1 MTQNNNM
8 SGLGSAS
15 SSKRRQDDQY
25 GRPQK
30 PTGFAEFS
38 AISNFS
44 FLQGA
49 SHPQEMVMQA
59 QELGYHAIGIADYN
73 SLAGQVRAHRAAKV
87 AGIRFVPGA
96 RLRTLCGF
104 EVIAYPQDRAAYGAL
119 SQCLSQIRRSD
130 SSRKKKKRMKT
141 TVAELHFEDVIRL
154 SRQANFAWVMIPPQN
169 IDEYLLDPRVANF
182 AAYKSEYIYLLLAP
196 YYGADDAGRWHQ
208 LSALAERL
216 NLSVLAGNDA
226 LYHVAERRILQD
238 TVSCI
243 RLHVKLSDAGYALQA
258 NAERH
263 LKPIDYLQK
272 LYHRYPQALAN
283 SLKLAA
289 QCNFS
294 LEELVYQYP
303 DDSFDPSCTPYELL
317 ERLTYAGAERRFPKG
332 VPEKLQK
339 TLSHELSLIQKLDY
353 AAYFLTVHDIVQFAR
368 GQRILCQGRGSAANS
383 AVCYCLGIT
392 SVDPSQLD
400 LLFERFVSAE
410 RNEPPDIDID
420 FEHERREDV
429 IQYIYQKYGRA
440 RAGLAATVITYRS
453 RSAIRELAKVVGLS
467 PDIATAILSLGWGS
481 GREPPSAE
489 HIKRAGLDPD
499 APLLKMV
506 IYLARQLIGF
516 PRHLSQHVGG
526 FVITREPLDNLVP
539 ILNAAMPE
547 RSFIEWDKD
556 DLDTMGMLKIDILAL
571 GMLSAIRRS
580 FDLISAHYGIE
591 LDLATIPA
599 ADDETY
605 NMLCRAESVGV
616 FQVESRAQ
624 MNMLPRLKPR
634 DFYDLVVQ
642 VAIVRPGPI
651 QGDMVHPYLR
661 RRDGIEK
668 VEYPSQELAGVLGKT
683 LGVPLFQE
691 QAMRIA
697 VVAAGFTPA
706 ESDQLRRAMAAFR
719 RTGVIQKFGEKLIS
733 GMVERGYEADFA
745 ARCFRQIEGFG
756 EYGFPE
762 SHAASFALLVYVSA
776 WLKCHYPAAFT
787 AALLNSQPMGFY
799 APAQLV
805 RDARRQNV
813 ETLPV
818 CINTSD
824 YDSDL
829 ERVPMRG
836 GRRQPRNEMA
846 LRLGFHQVT
855 GIQRFEI
862 EKLLATRRASGDYDS
877 VADCAAR
884 SNISASALEKL
895 ARADAFASLGLSRR
909 HALWAVRAVT
919 REQVAPTLPLF
930 AYSADPHPSDHLD
943 VDLPALTLGEEVV
956 EDYSTLRLS
965 LKAHPVELLR
975 RHGYLGEHKQISEL
989 QTLRAGQR
997 ASVAGLVICRQ
1008 RPGTARGVVFLTLED
1023 ETGSGNIV
1031 VWADRFEIYRRA
1043 IIGGRL
1049 LAITGEIQRSG
1060 SVVHLIAKHVEDQ
1073 TDFLSHLLTHDLD
1086 ESEAVVENNL
1096 ANSLPKGL
1104 SGKAVKRTAAKA
1116 NMGRRTPREMP
1127 WRGVESD
1134 R

>member
-1 MTQNNNM
+1 MKQNDNL
-8 SGLGSAS
+8 SGLEA
-15 SSKRRQDDQY
+15 KNK
-25 GRPQK
+25 QK
-30 PTGFAEFS
+30 HIQRDFGFAELT

-73 SLAGQVRAHRAAKV
+73 SLAGQVRAHRAAKL
-87 AGIRFVPGA
+87 AGIRFIPGA

-104 EVIAYPQDRAAYGAL
+104 EVIAYPYNKVAYGAL
-119 SQCLSQIRRSD
+119 SQCLSQIRREAP
-130 SSRKKKKRMKT
+130 SRKNKKRQKT
-141 TVAELHFEDVIRL
+141 STDDLQFEDVVRL
-154 SRQANFAWVMIPPQN
+154 SGQADFAWVIVPPKD
-169 IDEYLLDPRVANF
+169 IDDYLDDPRVVRFCAHQR
-182 AAYKSEYIYLLLAP
+182 EHIYLLLAP
-196 YYGADDAGRWHQ
+196 YYGADDAGRWSK
-208 LSALAERL
+208 LSALAEH
-216 NLSVLAGNDA
+216 LSISILAGNDA

-243 RLHVKLSDAGYALQA
+243 RLHVKLSEAGYALQA

-263 LKPIDYLQK
+263 LKTVAWLQQ
-272 LYHRYPQALAN
+272 LYHLYPHALAN

-289 QCNFS
+289 QCQFS

-303 DDSFDPSCTPYELL
+303 DDSFDPSCTPHELL
-317 ERLTYAGAERRFPKG
+317 ERLTKEGVKRRFPKG

-339 TLSHELSLIQKLDY
+339 ILDHELALIQQLDY

-410 RNEPPDIDID
+410 RDEPPDIDID
-420 FEHERREDV
+420 FEHERREEV

-440 RAGLAATVITYRS
+440 RAGIAATVITYRS
-453 RSAIRELAKVVGLS
+453 RSAIRELVKIVGLS
-467 PDIATAILSLGWGS
+467 PDIATAMLSLGWGS
-481 GREPPSAE
+481 GREPPSTE
-489 HIKRAGLDPD
+489 HMKRAGLDPD

-506 IYLARQLIGF
+506 IYLAGQLIGF

-526 FVITREPLDNLVP
+526 FVITQEPLDKLVP
-539 ILNAAMPE
+539 ILNAAMPD

-571 GMLSAIRRS
+571 GMLTAIRRS
-580 FDLISAHYGIE
+580 FDLISAHYGID

-634 DFYDLVVQ
+634 DFYDLVIQ

-661 RRDGIEK
+661 RRDGVEK
-668 VEYPSQELAGVLGKT
+668 IEYPSQELASVLGKT

-719 RTGVIQKFGEKLIS
+719 RTGVIQKFGEKLKA

-805 RDARRQNV
+805 SDARRQNV
-813 ETLPV
+813 DALPV
-818 CINTSD
+818 CINASD

-829 ERVPMRG
+829 ERLPIYAG
-836 GRRQPRNEMA
+836 NQQTRNEMA

-919 REQVAPTLPLF
+919 REQVAPALPLF
-930 AYSADPHPSDHLD
+930 SFAADPRPSDNLS

-975 RHGYLGEHKQISEL
+975 RHGYLGAYKKMSEF
-989 QTLRAGQR
+989 QALRAGQR
-997 ASVAGLVICRQ
+997 ASVSGLVICRQ

-1031 VWADRFEIYRRA
+1031 VWADRFEMYRRA

-1049 LAITGEIQRSG
+1049 LAITGEVQRSG
-1060 SVVHLIAKHVEDQ
+1060 SVVHLIAKHVEDE
-1073 TDFLSHLLTHDLD
+1073 TDLLSQLLAHEVDD
-1086 ESEAVVENNL
+1086 GEGAIENN
-1096 ANSLPKGL
+1096 LPKGL
-1104 SGKAVKRTAAKA
+1104 SGKAIKSNSVKAKS
-1116 NMGRRTPREMP
+1116 NTGRRTPREMP
-1127 WRGVESD
+1127 WRGLETDS
-1134 R
+1134 